1 MLCPIGEI
9 FEIFLGSACLSV
21 KSIPIYRYKSV
32 LKGDS
37 GPSDWKSAEVSLR
50 ACWLLDLVGLA
61 EDCGGPNLHDNGVGP
76 WLHGVVAQLLLLAV
90 NQDGHDAA
98 LN

>member
-9 FEIFLGSACLSV
+9 FEIFLGLSV
-21 KSIPIYRYKSV
+21 KPIPIYRYKSV
-32 LKGDS
+32 LKGN
-37 GPSDWKSAEVSLR
+37 SDLKGWKSAGARLR
-50 ACWLLDLVGLA
+50 TCWLGDLVGLA
-61 EDCGGPNLHDNGVGP
+61 EDSGGPNLHDNGVGS

-90 NQDGHDAA
+90 DQDRNNAA

>member
-9 FEIFLGSACLSV
+9 YEIFSGRACLSV
-21 KSIPIYRYKSV
+21 G
-32 LKGDS
+32 LG
-37 GPSDWKSAEVSLR
+37 
-50 ACWLLDLVGLA
+50 DLVGLI
-61 EDCGGPNLHDNGVGP
+61 EDRGGSNLHDDRISP

-98 LN
+98 LY